1 MCDKRRN
8 SLKSLTEYLVL
19 LHNITSTFFYFD
31 FKAKLS
37 VMIRGEGCAIK
48 GQKYL
53 TFWQM
58 TNSCYI

>member
-31 FKAKLS
+31 FKVKLS

-48 GQKYL
+48 GKNMKP
-53 TFWQM
+53 FGR
-58 TNSCYI
+58 